1 MRRSFLT
8 AAAIAGLP
16 LGLGAAQLAAAQ
28 TMPPASTTTT
38 TTTTPSTAPATT
50 PGSGWHSGRHSGI
63 GMMKA
68 MQARFVAAN
77 TSHDG
82 HLTLAQAKAADLRIV
97 AANFSVIDTGKR
109 GYVTFNDIMAWRL
122 DRIAQRLQSRAA
134 ALRAQD

>member
-8 AAAIAGLP
+8 AAVVAGLP
-16 LGLGAAQLAAAQ
+16 IGLGAGQFAAAQ
-28 TMPPASTTTT
+28 TMPA
-38 TTTTPSTAPATT
+38 APATAPT
-50 PGSGWHSGRHSGI
+50 TAAVPGWQAGRHS

-82 HLTLAQAKAADLRIV
+82 HLTLAQAQAAGLKIV
-97 AANFSVIDTGKR
+97 VASFTAIDTKNR

-122 DRIAQRLQSRAA
+122 DQIAQRLQNRAA

>member
-16 LGLGAAQLAAAQ
+16 IGLGAAQLAVAQ
-28 TMPPASTTTT
+28 TMPPS
-38 TTTTPSTAPATT
+38 STATAPNAA
-50 PGSGWHSGRHSGI
+50 PLQGWHGGRHI
-63 GMMKA
+63 GMMRA
-68 MQARFVAAN
+68 MQARFKAAN

-82 HLTLAQAKAADLRIV
+82 HLTLAQAQAADLKIIT
-97 AANFSVIDTGKR
+97 ANFSAIDTGRR

-122 DRIAQRLQSRAA
+122 DQIAQRLQTRAA

>member
-16 LGLGAAQLAAAQ
+16 IGLGAAQFAVAQ
-28 TMPPASTTTT
+28 TMPPSSTA
-38 TTTTPSTAPATT
+38 TAPANA
-50 PGSGWHSGRHSGI
+50 PLQGWHGGRHT
-63 GMMKA
+63 GMMRA
-68 MQARFVAAN
+68 MQARFTAAN

-82 HLTLAQAKAADLRIV
+82 HLTLAQAQAADLKIV
-97 AANFSVIDTGKR
+97 VANFSAIDTGRR

-122 DRIAQRLQSRAA
+122 DQIAQRLQTRAA